1 MISINATLVLQVIHL
16 LILVYILNRLMFQ
29 PILKLI
35 TERQAFIETSR
46 KEISAFAEE
55 AERLRVE
62 YLSREKGARK
72 TASREGQQL
81 KSSGLTAVEEL
92 IEGSQKTVAS
102 IREEAEKVAEEE
114 RKANRPL
121 LKNEAAMISDDIVER
136 VIGRRV
142 AH

>member
-55 AERLRVE
+55 AERLRE
-62 YLSREKGARK
+62 EFLSRESHARK
-72 TASREGQQL
+72 NASREGQQL

-142 AH
+142 AR